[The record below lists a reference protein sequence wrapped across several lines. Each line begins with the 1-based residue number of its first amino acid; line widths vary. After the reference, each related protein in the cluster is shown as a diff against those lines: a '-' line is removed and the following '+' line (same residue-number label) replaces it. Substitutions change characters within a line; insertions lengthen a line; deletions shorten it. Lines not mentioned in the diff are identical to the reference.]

1 MQCGQIGITPQGEYT
16 RNSLRFDLL
25 CTVNLQRLHL
35 YHFKNHKDL
44 ALEFCNGINT
54 ITGANGVGKTNILD
68 AVHYLANAKSYFNG
82 IDSQIIQH
90 NANFFTLKGFFDGES
105 TAEILI
111 QFEGG
116 KKTIKKNDKPYPR
129 LIDHIGMI
137 QTVFI
142 TPYDIDLVLGNS
154 EDRRKFIDLSLCQ
167 IDKTYLQNLST
178 YKKAL
183 EQRNALLKS
192 MNGRFIDPDLLS
204 SFDAK
209 LIPTG
214 TYIHNQREVFIND
227 LLSHFSGIYQQLSDG
242 QEAPRLVYES
252 QLKEVNFANLL
263 LDSQRMDTVAQ
274 RTTVGIHKDDLLF
287 FLGEFPLKKFGSQG
301 QIKSFII
308 ALKLAQYQYF
318 QRVTNNHPILLLDD
332 IFEKIDEHRARCL
345 IEMVGAAGYGQII
358 ITDTHAS
365 RVETHFKNI
374 DTENK
379 HYHL

>member
-1 MQCGQIGITPQGEYT
+1 
-16 RNSLRFDLL
+16 
-25 CTVNLQRLHL
+25 
-35 YHFKNHKDL
+35 L
-44 ALEFCNGINT
+44 AFEFCNGINT
-54 ITGANGVGKTNILD
+54 ITGANGVGKTNVLD

-90 NANFFTLKGFFDGES
+90 NANFFTLKGHFNGE
-105 TAEILI
+105 TAAEILI

-116 KKTIKKNDKPYPR
+116 KKSIKKNDKPYPR

-227 LLSHFSGIYQQLSDG
+227 LMTHFSGIYQQLSGG
-242 QEAPRLVYES
+242 QESPRLMYES
-252 QLKEVNFANLL
+252 QLNEGNFADLL
-263 LDSQRMDTVAQ
+263 LESQRMDTAAQ
-274 RTTVGIHKDDLLF
+274 RTTIGIHKDDLLF

-318 QRVTNNHPILLLDD
+318 QRVTKNHPILLLDD
-332 IFEKIDEHRARCL
+332 IFEKIDEQRAQCL
-345 IEMVGAAGYGQII
+345 IEMVGEAGYGQII

-379 HYHL
+379 HHHL